1 MFGWPL
7 VCVIF
12 FVRMPVEKAA
22 IWSMLGGYL
31 LLPSN
36 MEINGPG
43 LPPLDKMAITAI
55 GTVLL
60 CWMKG
65 TSVPR
70 PKRSFLMYALALV
83 FVASPILTS
92 FTNSYELANA
102 GKSIPGFY
110 PADGLKFAGRNLL
123 SLLPL
128 YIASRFLSTDNAR
141 SYLLKAIP
149 SAMLFYSL
157 PMLVELRISP
167 QIHRLVYGY
176 FPHPNF
182 GQQARAGGWR
192 PVVFFSHGL
201 ALALFTALALVAA
214 IVLYRMRSRIL
225 RVPAAAVAAY
235 FSGLLVL
242 CKSLGPMIY
251 AVVFAPMIMLAKPRT
266 WVKVGC
272 VASLIVCAYPYLRNN
287 GLAPT
292 QLVSAVAQKISPDRS
307 ISFDVRVQN
316 EEQLLAKANQK
327 PLLGWGGWGRNLIFD
342 KWTGQDISTID
353 GGWIAQFGTFGWL
366 SYLSLFGLLLVVQ
379 FRALRSMDKE
389 STPGNMAR
397 AGLSLLLTVYII
409 DSIPNAMQTSLIFL
423 LAGAIASSPPVRSA
437 RAAKRS
443 KADEEA
449 APEPV
454 PA

>member
-7 VCVIF
+7 VCLMF
-12 FVRMPVEKAA
+12 FLRMPVEKAA

-36 MEINGPG
+36 MEINAPG
-43 LPPLDKMAITAI
+43 LPPLDKMAITSI

-65 TSVPR
+65 TAVPR
-70 PKRSFLMYALALV
+70 PKRSFLMYALAAV
-83 FVASPILTS
+83 FVLSPILTA
-92 FTNSYELANA
+92 FDNSYELANA

-110 PADGLKFAGRNLL
+110 PMDGLKFAGRNVLAL
-123 SLLPL
+123 VPL
-128 YIASRFLSTDNAR
+128 YISSRFLSTDNAR
-141 SYLLKAIP
+141 MQLLRALP

-157 PMLVELRISP
+157 PMLIELRISP
-167 QIHRLVYGY
+167 QFHRLVYGY
-176 FPHPNF
+176 FPHSSF
-182 GQQARAGGWR
+182 AQQARDGGWR

-214 IVLYRMRSRIL
+214 IVLYRMRARIL

-242 CKSLGPMIY
+242 CKSLGPMMY
-251 AVVFAPMIMLAKPRT
+251 AVAFAPLILATRPRT

-272 VASLIVCAYPYLRNN
+272 VLSLVVCAYPLLRNN

-292 QLVSAVAQKISPDRS
+292 QIVADVAHFVSPDRS
-307 ISFDVRVQN
+307 ISFAVRVEN

-366 SYLSLFGLLLVVQ
+366 SYLALFGLLTVVQ
-379 FRALRSMDKE
+379 LRALRSMDKE
-389 STPGNMAR
+389 NTPGNMAR
-397 AGLSLLLTVYII
+397 AGLSLLLSIYIV
-409 DSIPNAMQTSLIFL
+409 DSIPNAMQVSLIFM
-423 LAGAIASSPPVRSA
+423 LAGSVASAPPVRL
-437 RAAKRS
+437 KS
-443 KADEEA
+443 KSDSPTATA
-449 APEPV
+449 GVREPV